1 MKKRRGFLILFT
13 ELVKCGCTKCN
24 VDDNRG
30 MLKRSATTEVLFLGQ
45 LFKQIETSKPF
56 FFCI

>member
-1 MKKRRGFLILFT
+1 MKKRRRFLILFT

-24 VDDNRG
+24 VNDRG